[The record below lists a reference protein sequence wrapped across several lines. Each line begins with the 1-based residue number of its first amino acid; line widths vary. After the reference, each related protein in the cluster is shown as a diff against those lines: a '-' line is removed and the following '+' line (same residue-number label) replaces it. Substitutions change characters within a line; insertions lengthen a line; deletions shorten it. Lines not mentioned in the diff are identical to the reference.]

1 MSGGSRGDPPQGR
14 RGDLLRGEFERIVAV
29 GEGMNDVPMF
39 EAADLR
45 VAYGGVH
52 VPNRVLT
59 GLSDFVVHEGE
70 ALCRLLNM
78 L

>member
-1 MSGGSRGDPPQGR
+1 
-14 RGDLLRGEFERIVAV
+14 
-29 GEGMNDVPMF
+29 MNDVPMF

-45 VAYGGVH
+45 AAYGGVH